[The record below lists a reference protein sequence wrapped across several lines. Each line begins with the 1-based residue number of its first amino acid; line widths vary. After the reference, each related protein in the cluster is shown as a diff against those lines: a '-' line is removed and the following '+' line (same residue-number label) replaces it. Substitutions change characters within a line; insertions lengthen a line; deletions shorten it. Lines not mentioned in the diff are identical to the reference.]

1 MFFGTA
7 LPGQEEM
14 YEQERTIVR
23 EDKPRT
29 TPREAV
35 EPPVRQGPE
44 DRGWEKFPRMS
55 WDVAQDVKEP
65 AAQFPKRATASDESD
80 DQKDDRKHDKAMTQ
94 IVEVIR
100 ETQHRG

>member
-1 MFFGTA
+1 
-7 LPGQEEM
+7 M
-14 YEQERTIVR
+14 YEQECTIVR

-35 EPPVRQGPE
+35 KPPVREGPE

-65 AAQFPKRATASDESD
+65 ATQFPQGPTASDEGD
-80 DQKDDRKHDKAMTQ
+80 DEEDEGEYNKTVAQVIEA
-94 IVEVIR
+94 IR
-100 ETQHRG
+100 EA